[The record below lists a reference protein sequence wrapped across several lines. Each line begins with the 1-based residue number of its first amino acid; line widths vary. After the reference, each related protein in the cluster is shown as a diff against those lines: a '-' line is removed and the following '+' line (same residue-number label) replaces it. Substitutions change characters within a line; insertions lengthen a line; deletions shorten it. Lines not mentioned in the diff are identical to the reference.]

1 MTDMNSIVKLIV
13 VALVLAGLSPVSLL
27 AAGNAYEQDLA
38 EALMQRVD
46 RGEAVWL
53 TAGSDRFPGI
63 YSQQLSEKAQGA
75 ALILHGMGEHPD
87 WPEVIAPLRLQ
98 LPEHGWATLSIL
110 LPVLESGEPLSA
122 YGETI
127 TRASSRIGAAV
138 RYLRDKKFLNIVIIG
153 QSFGATAGAYYLA
166 GSGTGI
172 QAFVGISMQDYDFL
186 QPRLD
191 LNNTLS
197 HIDIPILDLYGG
209 RDYNEVL
216 RLAEQRRLEAKKL
229 NRRQYQQIVI
239 DGADHNFAGLEN
251 VMIRRI
257 RGWLDK
263 AAPGVRVIADDK
275 LKDRIE
281 SDNKK
286 ETDNQ

>member
-1 MTDMNSIVKLIV
+1 MNTIVKLLRA
-13 VALVLAGLSPVSLL
+13 ALVLAGLSPVSLP
-27 AAGNAYEQDLA
+27 AAGNAYERDLA
-38 EALMQRVD
+38 EALMQRVE

-53 TAGSDRFPGI
+53 TTGTDRFPGI

-75 ALILHGMGEHPD
+75 ALVLHGMGGHPD

-110 LPVLESGEPLSA
+110 LPVLEAGEPLSA

-127 TRASSRIGAAV
+127 ARASSRIGAAV

-191 LNNTLS
+191 LSSTLS
-197 HIDIPILDLYGG
+197 HIDIPILDLYGS

-216 RLAEQRRLEAKKL
+216 RLAEQRRLEAKKR
-229 NRRQYQQIVI
+229 NRRQYQQIAI
-239 DGADHNFAGLEN
+239 DGADHNFSGLEN
-251 VMIRRI
+251 VMIRRL

-275 LKDRIE
+275 LKVHIE
-281 SDNKK
+281 SDNRKA
-286 ETDNQ
+286 TDNQ